1 MAQYYPLMDHNQNA
15 VVLLP
20 PSKHAWEYHDLSF
33 CKPWCEWLND
43 PARLGLYTYNLTKAS
58 VDKIIV
64 PSNGNVAR
72 GVSVHAQIIC
82 MVTFGFI
89 EPNTAFEFKMRW
101 A

>member
-20 PSKHAWEYHDLSF
+20 PTKHAWEYHDLSF
-33 CKPWCEWLND
+33 VKPMCDWLND
-43 PARLGLYTYNLTKAS
+43 KARPGLYTYHLAKAS
-58 VDKIIV
+58 VTKILV
-64 PSNGNVAR
+64 PSNGNAAQ
-72 GVSVHAQIIC
+72 GVSVQTSVIC

-89 EPNTAFEFKMRW
+89 DPDVAFEFKMRF